1 MFITTEK
8 KILIKELKL
17 SKKWGVKKFVN
28 QFRDK
33 NWKYSTLW
41 NLLRKINKTE
51 DVKRYPQKGRPRTIR
66 VPDNI
71 SMEGDLILNQENDG
85 SHGHSIGYL

>member
-1 MFITTEK
+1 MKEQNEYEDNTMFITTEK

-28 QFRDK
+28 EFRDK

-51 DVKRYPQKGRPRTIR
+51 DVKRY
-66 VPDNI
+66 
-71 SMEGDLILNQENDG
+71 L
-85 SHGHSIGYL
+85 

>member
-1 MFITTEK
+1 MKEQNEYEDNTMFITTEN

-28 QFRDK
+28 EFRDK

-51 DVKRYPQKGRPRTIR
+51 DVKRY
-66 VPDNI
+66 
-71 SMEGDLILNQENDG
+71 L
-85 SHGHSIGYL
+85 